1 MSLEPLDALTRSSAF
16 FGEQVALLTD
26 EELELPTSRDDWT
39 VKALVAHVV
48 LNDAVATDALSGVRT
63 GPITEFDPKILGTSP
78 VTVWRGTALAMIQAF
93 SADGA
98 LDLVVDFGETE
109 LSGLQLLGF
118 RASESLVS
126 AWDLRA
132 AINQPVDLP
141 DDLAEFVLDSW
152 LPFLTQLQN
161 PNFAGD
167 GPLAPAENATSG
179 QRLLALMGRAAAS

>member
-1 MSLEPLDALTRSSAF
+1 MGLEPLDALTRSSAF

-26 EELELPTSRDDWT
+26 DDLELPTSRDDWT

-48 LNDAVATDALSGVRT
+48 LNDAVAKDALSGVRT
-63 GPITEFDPKILGTSP
+63 GPVTEFDPKILGTSP

-93 SADGA
+93 SAPDA
-98 LDLVVDFGETE
+98 LDLVVDFGETS

-132 AINQPVDLP
+132 AINQPVELP

-152 LPFLTQLQN
+152 LPFLQKLEN
-161 PNFAGD
+161 PTFAGD
-167 GPLAPAENATSG
+167 GPVEPPPDATAA
-179 QRLLALMGRAAAS
+179 QRLLALMGRSL